1 MTQALD
7 EHHLELLRVFKNTP
21 SDLDANRLG
30 QLGPGQLRRL
40 RRSAANSVLIMV
52 AVVVVLIVIVLLVGT
67 RPIAPWRWVLV
78 AVVALGGLAVGV
90 QRSRELRRALREHSV
105 EALTGQVK
113 VRMQGRSGWW
123 LTVAGQSFHL
133 PVRFWHVGP
142 DLAYRVYVAPA
153 AKLIVAMEP
162 AGAIELAVPA
172 GPQPQLS
179 LTALAVCPIVFAHT
193 GDAEVP
199 FTAPVDGV
207 TLVVQVNDFPAEPL
221 YSVLADG
228 TRLGDLD
235 DWPPAW
241 TRPDLP
247 PGLRDLAARTPGGP
261 ELLAQLEPLDPA
273 VLHAWARALCT
284 GPAPDARGA
293 LLALRFSAAIVPDDF
308 GRSQLQ
314 PPPAQTEWA
323 RVDERDGQ
331 LHGLQFK
338 PGPVP
343 VSRAALDA
351 EFGAGREYPRVHWDS
366 PFTLTYFVTAENAPF
381 ACDVIAYFRDRP
393 EPATT
398 AYEISLRRHT
408 PWTAQAPGGMS

>member
-1 MTQALD
+1 MTQAPD
-7 EHHLELLRVFKNTP
+7 EHYLELLRVFKNTP
-21 SDLDANRLG
+21 SDLAANRLG

-40 RRSAANSVLIMV
+40 RRSAANSALIMV
-52 AVVVVLIVIVLLVGT
+52 AVVAALIVIVIFVGT
-67 RPIAPWRWVLV
+67 RPIAPWRWGLV

-90 QRSRELRRALREHSV
+90 QRSRELRRGVRARTV
-105 EALTGQVK
+105 ECLTGPVR

-123 LTVAGQSFHL
+123 LTVADRSFHL

-142 DLAYRVYVAPA
+142 DLPYRVYVAPA

-162 AGAIELAVPA
+162 AGLTEPA
-172 GPQPQLS
+172 APARPQPQFNLAA
-179 LTALAVCPIVFAHT
+179 LTARPIVFALT
-193 GDAEVP
+193 GDAERP
-199 FTAPVDGV
+199 FTAPADGV
-207 TLVVQVNDFPAEPL
+207 TLLVQVNDFPAEPL

-247 PGLRDLAARTPGGP
+247 PAIRDLAARTPGGP
-261 ELLAQLEPLDPA
+261 ELLAQVAPLDPA
-273 VLHAWARALCT
+273 ALHAWAQALCMAA
-284 GPAPDARGA
+284 PPDARGV
-293 LLALRFSAAIVPDDF
+293 LLALRFTAPVVKDDF

-314 PPPAQTEWA
+314 PPPARTEWA

-331 LHGLQFK
+331 LSGLQFK

-343 VSRAALDA
+343 VTRAALDA
-351 EFGAGREYPRVHWDS
+351 EFGPGREYPRVHWDS
-366 PFTLTYFVTAENAPF
+366 PFTLTYFITAANAPF
-381 ACDVIAYFRDRP
+381 ACDVVAHFRDQP
-393 EPATT
+393 GPATA

-408 PWTAQAPGGMS
+408 PWTAPPRV